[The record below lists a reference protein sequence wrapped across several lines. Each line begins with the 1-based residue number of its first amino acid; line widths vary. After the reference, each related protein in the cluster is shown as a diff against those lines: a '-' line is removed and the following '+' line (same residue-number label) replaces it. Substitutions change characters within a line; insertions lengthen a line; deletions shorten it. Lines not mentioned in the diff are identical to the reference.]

1 MKKLSTVIGIF
12 TLLMTFVIST
22 VFVSIASAEGEGNL
36 MFSAQSNCIWVLNK
50 SERKMI
56 FLKFEKPDSVWK
68 SNQVTV
74 PVNFNLDK
82 CEIKAVGSRGGSVFL
97 YDKSLGMI
105 TIYKVNKDHS
115 VESYMVVKI
124 EEDFR

>member
-1 MKKLSTVIGIF
+1 
-12 TLLMTFVIST
+12 
-22 VFVSIASAEGEGNL
+22 
-36 MFSAQSNCIWVLNK
+36 
-50 SERKMI
+50 MI

-68 SNQVTV
+68 SNQITV

-115 VESYMVVKI
+115 VESYIVVNI
-124 EEDFR
+124 EEDLR